1 MTLGLNVWAE
11 PTVVEPTE
19 DFYVL
24 DQANVL
30 SDQTERYI
38 IENNKVLFNGT
49 GAELVFV
56 TLDFTG
62 ATDIADYA
70 YALFKQWGIG
80 SQENNNGVLVLMSIG
95 AEDYYL
101 LSGDGL
107 EGKLDAGE
115 LDELAYT
122 YLEPDFAKEDY
133 DAGAQ
138 KLFEALYARVAPLYG
153 MDAALTIAY
162 GASSSAANPQT
173 SDYGYTQGNWADESP
188 AQEMPEDIRRE
199 EREREEDE
207 GGSALAVIVVAVI
220 LLLVIF
226 RPFRPRRHMGGGFGA
241 ACWAV
246 PAGPVHPG
254 PLITGPLRR
263 LPHPVRGTLAALT
276 EAVLPGAAA
285 SPEAVLPGAAASP
298 EAVFQAADV
307 RAASP
312 GAASRA
318 ADVRAAFPGVVLPG
332 AAAPD
337 GANNP

>member
-1 MTLGLNVWAE
+1 MTLGLNAWAE

-38 IENNKVLFNGT
+38 IENNEVLFNGT

-80 SQENNNGVLVLMSIG
+80 SQKNNNGVLVLMSIG

-199 EREREEDE
+199 EREREDEE

-220 LLLVIF
+220 LLLVLF

-241 ACWAV
+241 GMFWGSMLGRASR
-246 PAGPVHPG
+246 PRPPRPPHHGPVAPPPPPRPG
-254 PLITGPLRR
+254 NFGGFNRGGSSRGGGFSRGGFSGGGRSGGFSRGGFSGGGRSGGFSRGGSSRGGGAGRR
-263 LPHPVRGTLAALT
+263 K
-276 EAVLPGAAA
+276 
-285 SPEAVLPGAAASP
+285 
-298 EAVFQAADV
+298 
-307 RAASP
+307 
-312 GAASRA
+312 
-318 ADVRAAFPGVVLPG
+318 
-332 AAAPD
+332 
-337 GANNP
+337 